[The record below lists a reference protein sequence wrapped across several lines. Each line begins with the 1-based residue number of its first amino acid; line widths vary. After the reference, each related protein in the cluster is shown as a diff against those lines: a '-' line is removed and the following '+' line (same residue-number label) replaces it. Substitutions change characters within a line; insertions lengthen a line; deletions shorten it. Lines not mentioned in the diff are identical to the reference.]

1 MNRVIKFRA
10 QDAKGFW
17 HYGYFS
23 KDYLGTCYITTLDGV
38 DTLIVVESTLGQ
50 FTGLFD
56 KNLNEVYEGDLLKRV
71 ISFAGSHSEFTEK
84 VIFYHA
90 CFSTISVSDKDDAP
104 LYLSNYV
111 GHTIEVIGNIHESE
125 VQDA

>member
-23 KDYLGTCYITTLDGV
+23 KDYLGICYITTLDGV
-38 DTLIVVESTLGQ
+38 DTSIVVESTIGQ

-56 KNLNEVYEGDLLKRV
+56 KNLNEIYEGDLLKRV
-71 ISFAGSHSEFTEK
+71 ISFGGSQNSFTEK

-104 LYLSNYV
+104 LYLSNYL
-111 GHTIEVIGNIHESE
+111 GHTIEVIGNINERE
-125 VQDA
+125 VPND

>member
-10 QDAKGFW
+10 QDANGFW

-38 DTLIVVESTLGQ
+38 DTIIVTESTVGE
-50 FTGLFD
+50 FSGLFD
-56 KNLNEVYEGDLLKRV
+56 KNLNEIYEDDLLKRV

-84 VIFYHA
+84 VIFDGA
-90 CFSTISVSDKDDAP
+90 CFSTISVSDNNEAP
-104 LYLSNYV
+104 MYLSNYV